1 MAQVYPSHLDY
12 FCNKIV
18 VNERASMLG
27 QATCNFEI
35 LQLLHS
41 FTEDYPM
48 PHGINYVTVVGAGTM
63 GAAIAGHL
71 ANAGIPVTLLDI
83 VPTELTD
90 EEQQAGLTLDHPKVR
105 NRIVNAGFTR
115 MQKSKPA
122 NLFTTASLQQI
133 TVGNIEDNLAEAA
146 RKSDWIIEAI
156 IERLEPKQA
165 LMERLEELAPEDAII
180 TSNTSGIPIHMINE
194 KCSPEFKQRFL
205 GTHFFNPPRY
215 LHLLELIPT
224 SDTAQATTQRMQAFA
239 ESVLGKG
246 VVTCKDTPNFIANRM
261 ISFIQSDLMEFAIS
275 NGYTIEEID
284 ALTGPLLGRPKTG
297 TFRLNDVVGIDI
309 MAMVGE
315 NLYDL
320 VPDDKDRD
328 ILRGELGSTLMQTMV
343 NHNLLGN
350 KTGQGFYKTV
360 VDEKGKK
367 RFLGLDLLAALEGRI
382 EYLEAQKPRWDS
394 VGEARNQPLA
404 QRLRTLVAGKDDAA
418 KFVWHTLAYTLSYA
432 SKRIPDIA
440 ERVVDIDNAM
450 KWGFGWEMGPF
461 EIWDALG
468 VSETLRRM
476 DDEGFTVAS
485 WIYQMVANGYE
496 SFYIDAPIVEAEA
509 DNETASEASN
519 EIASYK
525 IYSPLDINYLEV
537 QQNPLA
543 LTVNDIK
550 RKDGAI
556 AENDSASL
564 LEMGDGVLLLEFHSK
579 MNALDED
586 IFKLIHIALEH
597 LHGDAT
603 GLVIGNQ
610 GENFSVGANL
620 MVLAIGMQNEQWE
633 AVEQG
638 LRQGQEA
645 LMALRR
651 APKPVVAAP
660 FQRTLGGGA
669 EISMAADRILAH
681 AETYMGLVEVG
692 VGIIPGWGGCKELVR
707 RNVSPH
713 MNATNVSPM
722 PYLRQVFEQIGF
734 AKVSTSAAETRDMG
748 FLNNQDRIIMNRAH
762 LLAEAK
768 QEVLNIASSGY
779 TPPVTTGNVYAAG
792 RDVLA
797 SINIE
802 IYSLGQAGYISEHDA
817 KIAKKLGYI
826 LTGGDLSVPQWMD
839 EQYFLDLEREAL
851 LSLLG
856 TQKTQERVWH
866 MLQTGKPLRN

>member
-1 MAQVYPSHLDY
+1 MS
-12 FCNKIV
+12 
-18 VNERASMLG
+18 
-27 QATCNFEI
+27 
-35 LQLLHS
+35 
-41 FTEDYPM
+41 
-48 PHGINYVTVVGAGTM
+48 HGINSVTVVGAGTM

-90 EEQQAGLTLDHPKVR
+90 EEQQAGLTLADPKVR
-105 NRIVNAGFTR
+105 NRIVNAGFQR
-115 MQKSKPA
+115 MQKARPA
-122 NLFTTASLQQI
+122 NLFTDASLQYI
-133 TVGNIEDNLAEAA
+133 TIGNLEDDLDQAA
-146 RKSDWIIEAI
+146 RRSDWIIEAI
-156 IERLEPKQA
+156 VERLEPKQA
-165 LMERLEELAPEDAII
+165 LMERLEELASENAII
-180 TSNTSGIPIHMINE
+180 TSNTSGIPMHMISE
-194 KCSPEFKQRFL
+194 KCSPEFKERFL

-224 SDTAQATTQRMQAFA
+224 ADTASATTRRMQAFG

-246 VVTCKDTPNFIANRM
+246 VVICQDTPNFIANRM
-261 ISFIQSDLMEFAIS
+261 ISFIQSDLMEFAIG
-275 NGYTIEEID
+275 NGYTVEEID

-320 VPDDKDRD
+320 VPDDKDRE
-328 ILRGELGSTLMQTMV
+328 ILRGELGSTIMQAMV

-350 KTGQGFYKTV
+350 KTGQGFYKTI

-367 RFLGLDLLAALEGRI
+367 SFLGLDLQAALQGRI
-382 EYLEAQKPRWDS
+382 EYLAPEKPRWAS
-394 VGEARNQPLA
+394 VGEARNQPLP
-404 QRLRTLVAGKDDAA
+404 QRLRTLVNGQDEAA
-418 KFVWHTLAYTLSYA
+418 AFVWHTLAYTLAYA
-432 SKRIPDIA
+432 SKRIPDIS
-440 ERVVDIDNAM
+440 ERVSDIDNAM

-476 DDEGFTVAS
+476 DDEGFVVAP

-496 SFYIDAPIVEAEA
+496 SFYTERAVMQTETDLGAEIISDAA
-509 DNETASEASN
+509 DD
-519 EIASYK
+519 IAAYK

-543 LTVNDIK
+543 LTVTDVK
-550 RKDGAI
+550 RNNGVVV
-556 AENDSASL
+556 ENDSASL
-564 LEMGDGVLLLEFHSK
+564 LDMGDGVLLLEFHSK
-579 MNALDED
+579 MNALDGD
-586 IFKLIHIALEH
+586 IFKLIYVALDH
-597 LHGDAT
+597 LHGDAQ

-610 GENFSVGANL
+610 EENFSVGANL
-620 MVLAIGMQNEQWE
+620 MVLAIDMQNEQWD

-638 LRQGQEA
+638 VRQGQEA
-645 LMALRR
+645 MMALRR

-669 EISMAADRILAH
+669 EISMTADRILAH

-707 RNVSPH
+707 RNVTPH
-713 MNATNVSPM
+713 MNATNVNPM

-734 AKVSTSAAETRDMG
+734 AKVSTSAAEARSMG
-748 FLNNQDRIIMNRAH
+748 FLEKQDRIIMNRAH

-768 QEVLNIASSGY
+768 QEVLSLANSGY

-792 RDVLA
+792 RDILA
-797 SINIE
+797 SIDIE
-802 IYSLGQAGYISEHDA
+802 IYSLGQAGYISEHDG
-817 KIAKKLGYI
+817 KIAKKLGYT

-856 TQKTQERVWH
+856 EEKTQARVWH